1 MQWYRYWA
9 ICEYSGVLT
18 YSPQTCENLSV
29 LEKEILKDGGIT
41 DWVHGPSMFYFSK
54 LYCFLYYLF
63 VEQEHYLSSFRST
76 ELAIVY
82 SQSAELRHTKDGC
95 MSCILTSIN
104 MPQKKE
110 DGIRW
115 INRAVM
121 FNIFWCGKTETKQNW
136 KTTTKG
142 KEVITPMKASWLDS
156 ILISFI

>member
-29 LEKEILKDGGIT
+29 LEKEILKEGGIT
-41 DWVHGPSMFYFSK
+41 DWVHSRPSMFYFSK
-54 LYCFLYYLF
+54 LYCFLYCLF
-63 VEQEHYLSSFRST
+63 ALFLFLNSFFTFTSRNIICQVFDPLNLLLYRLSPRSF
-76 ELAIVY
+76 AIQRTVVCVY
-82 SQSAELRHTKDGC
+82 WLQSICRK
-95 MSCILTSIN
+95 
-104 MPQKKE
+104 KKE

-142 KEVITPMKASWLDS
+142 K
-156 ILISFI
+156 